1 MVLVWTLVGIV
12 SARWRARADGGT
24 ADDSAERGA
33 RSRCLR
39 PRPVPAAFAL
49 GGRHVCDL
57 TFRRA
62 RRERV
67 DPVVVHVDR
76 ARRSSV
82 GQWRT
87 SRLVINYLSGACC
100 TSGAADTGTHGTGQ
114 LATLG

>member
-1 MVLVWTLVGIV
+1 VL
-12 SARWRARADGGT
+12 
-24 ADDSAERGA
+24 ERGEA
-33 RSRCLR
+33 QM
-39 PRPVPAAFAL
+39 
-49 GGRHVCDL
+49 
-57 TFRRA
+57 
-62 RRERV
+62 
-67 DPVVVHVDR
+67 